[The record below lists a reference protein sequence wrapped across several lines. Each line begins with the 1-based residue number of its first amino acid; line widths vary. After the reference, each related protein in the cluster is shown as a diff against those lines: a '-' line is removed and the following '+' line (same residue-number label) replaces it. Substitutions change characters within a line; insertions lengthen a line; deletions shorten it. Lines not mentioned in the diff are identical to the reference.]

1 MIQTPR
7 TRVRLLW
14 ILALA
19 AAYFVAGTLGLRL
32 AFLNASATA
41 VWAPTGIALAAVLV
55 LGTWVWPGI
64 AIGAFLVNVATSGSI
79 PVSAAIAVGN
89 TLEALTGAW
98 LVNRWANGARAY
110 ERALDIVSY
119 ALVAGMVAPAVS
131 ATIGVTSLWLAGL
144 ATTAQYPQVWL
155 TWWLGDASGAIVVT
169 PVLLLTKTSR
179 DRWASS
185 RYGESALF
193 AALFASVVL
202 AVFGGRL
209 PISGGNYPLSF
220 MCMPLLAWPA
230 LRLGRR
236 ETAISGLVLSAS
248 AIWGTL
254 RGYGP
259 FGSEPHHGL
268 LLAQTFAAVASVTSA
283 MIAALVDEGKRLNDQ
298 LEARVAE
305 RTDQLRIFND
315 DLRGQIA
322 ERERLH
328 DALRASE
335 ARLTDAQTVAHVG
348 SWDWDMSN
356 DAVWWSEE
364 LYRIYGMDPRLFEAS
379 YQGFIERVHPDDR
392 ELMHRVVLASLKDGK
407 PFEVEHRVIRPD
419 GTERVL
425 AARGRVVLG
434 EQGEPI
440 RMMGTGQDVTDRKRA
455 EEEHFQL
462 MREQVARRQ
471 AEEASRLKDQF
482 LAVVSH
488 ELRTPLNAVLG
499 WARMLADGSLDAE
512 SATRA
517 VQVIERNAQV
527 QARLIDDLLDVSKFL
542 AGQTSLERRIV
553 ELEPAVRAALEAV
566 EPVAASRGIRV
577 NARIESSGTRVEADP
592 QRLQQIVLNLLA
604 NAVKFTPDGGH
615 VAVDVTT
622 TPSRVEIRVSDS
634 GQGIEPSQLEQ
645 VFEPF
650 WQADTTNTRTHG
662 GLGLGLAIVRHL
674 VIAHGGSVRAV
685 SEGPGLGSAFVVEL
699 PLSTPEVE
707 AQG

>member
-1 MIQTPR
+1 MTQPSR

-19 AAYFVAGTLGLRL
+19 GVYFVAGTLGLRL

-55 LGTWVWPGI
+55 LGPWVWPGI
-64 AIGAFLVNVATSGSI
+64 AIGAFLVNATTSGSV

-89 TLEALTGAW
+89 TLEALAGGW
-98 LVNRWANGARAY
+98 LVNRWANGSRAY
-110 ERALDIVSY
+110 ESALDIARY
-119 ALVAGMVAPAVS
+119 ALVAGMVAPVVS

-144 ATTAQYPQVWL
+144 APSAQYSQVWL
-155 TWWLGDASGAIVVT
+155 TWWLGDASSAIVVT
-169 PVLLLTKTSR
+169 PVLLLMTTSPV
-179 DRWASS
+179 RWAAS
-185 RYGESALF
+185 RYGESVLF
-193 AALFASVVL
+193 AALFVGVVL

-236 ETAISGLVLSAS
+236 ETALSGLGLAAA
-248 AIWGTL
+248 AILGTL

-268 LLAQTFAAVASVTSA
+268 ILAQTFAGVASVTSA
-283 MIAALVDEGKRLNDQ
+283 MIAALVDEANRLNDQ
-298 LEARVAE
+298 LEGRVAE
-305 RTDQLRIFND
+305 RTEQLRVIND
-315 DLRGQIA
+315 DLRAQIT

-328 DALRASE
+328 SALKASE

-348 SWDWDMSN
+348 SWEWDMSG

-364 LYRIYGMDPRLFEAS
+364 LYRIYGLSPQSFAAS

-392 ELMHRVVLASLKDGK
+392 ELMHAAVLASLKEGR

-419 GTERVL
+419 GTERML

-455 EEEHFQL
+455 EEDHLQL
-462 MREQVARRQ
+462 MHEQVARRQ

-499 WARMLADGSLDAE
+499 WARMLADGNLDAE
-512 SATRA
+512 STRRA
-517 VQVIERNAQV
+517 VHVIERNAQA

-542 AGQTSLERRIV
+542 AGQTSLERRLV
-553 ELEPAVRAALEAV
+553 EIEPAVRAALEAV
-566 EPVAASRGIRV
+566 EPVASPRGIKI
-577 NARIESSGTRVEADP
+577 NARVQSSGTRVQADP
-592 QRLQQIVLNLLA
+592 QRLEQIVLNLLA
-604 NAVKFTPDGGH
+604 NAVKFTPDGGN

-622 TPSRVEIRVSDS
+622 TPACVEIRVSDS
-634 GQGIEPSQLEQ
+634 GQGIDPSELEL

-650 WQADTTNTRTHG
+650 WQADKTHTRTHG

-674 VIAHGGSVRAV
+674 VVAHGGSVRAV
-685 SEGPGLGSAFVVEL
+685 SDGPGLGSAFVVEL
-699 PLSTPEVE
+699 PLGSAEVE